1 MGFFS
6 NLLSGAKNVFKKGA
20 NLFNKAAPILKVGQK
35 FLQGSNNK
43 YLKGAGNL
51 LGKVNTT
58 ADSIRKNPV
67 LNAVNKVFNPPVPA
81 LDMSGLKAPP
91 LPTRPTE
98 VMQNLR
104 TARPGTTIL
113 TKPGNTVVPTAT
125 VGRALDANGTG
136 STSGEKQR
144 FFTRSRGGGR

>member
-6 NLLSGAKNVFKKGA
+6 NLLSGAKNVLKKGA

-43 YLKGAGNL
+43 YLQGAGNL

-67 LNAVNKVFNPPVPA
+67 LNAVNKVFNPPIPA

-98 VMQNLR
+98 VMKNLK
-104 TARPGTTIL
+104 TATRTIL
-113 TKPGNTVVPTAT
+113 TQPGNNSLPTVS
-125 VGRALDANGTG
+125 VGRALDANG
-136 STSGEKQR
+136 SNPSVEKQR